1 METIRKNPVSMIFIM
16 LAIAGTLSGVAAN
29 LEEDEKECAEQLT
42 NLAAC
47 IPYVSGTAKQP
58 TKECCD
64 DTMKV
69 KTAQPKCLCVLIKES
84 SDPSM
89 GLPINTTLALQMP
102 AACHIDA
109 KVSDCPSLLNLPADS
124 PDAKI
129 FKVASA
135 DSGTGSSADSPSG
148 STASAKSPPSST
160 TTGSDTT
167 KTTSTSTSNGAK
179 IATSVLFVVGLASIS
194 LVFV

>member
-1 METIRKNPVSMIFIM
+1 METIRKNPVSIIFIM
-16 LAIAGTLSGVAAN
+16 LAITGFLSAVAAN
-29 LEEDEKECAEQLT
+29 LEEDEKDCAEQLT

-47 IPYVSGTAKQP
+47 IPFVSGTAKQP

-64 DTMKV
+64 DTKKV

-102 AACHIDA
+102 AACNIDA
-109 KVSDCPSLLNLPADS
+109 KVSDCPYS

-135 DSGTGSSADSPSG
+135 DSSTAASTDSPSG

-160 TTGSDTT
+160 TTTSDST
-167 KTTSTSTSNGAK
+167 KTTATSTSNGAK
-179 IATSVLFVVGLASIS
+179 VATGILLVTGFASIS
-194 LVFV
+194 LVVL